1 MKSILAYSCYKVY
14 RVRFE
19 ITKKGEVIMKK
30 YISQFLA
37 LALSVM
43 VIPAVPVYISGR
55 SAKAEKKASVPEESV
70 IPETSVS
77 GESPEEAK
85 ETAPAA
91 VDPGEPYKVLDMASG
106 QVIEVPVRD
115 YVIGAV
121 CAEMPASFHEE
132 ALKAQAVAAHTYAE
146 RQRIRERR
154 SPTADLMGADFSN
167 DTSRYQGY
175 FTEAQARQYFGE
187 NFEESYKK
195 ISDAA
200 DEVLP
205 YIITYDDEP
214 IVAAFHSMS
223 TGKTESAEN
232 AWGAAAPYLVPVD
245 SSYDTKAPGYIEE
258 IRFTK
263 DVLRQKL
270 ETAFPGIVLGEDMTG
285 WISAE
290 ESSGSGTVL
299 RAKAGDKS
307 VSGNDLRQALSLRS
321 ACFDV
326 RWEGDEAVFT
336 TRGYGHGVGMSQYG
350 ADSMAQEGK
359 NWKEILNHY
368 YPNAELKTST

>member
-1 MKSILAYSCYKVY
+1 MSRRSDIFKRRDFMKNH
-14 RVRFE
+14 
-19 ITKKGEVIMKK
+19 
-30 YISQFLA
+30 ISQFIA
-37 LALSVM
+37 LSLSVM
-43 VIPAVPVYISGR
+43 VIPAIPVYVSGR
-55 SAKAEKKASVPEESV
+55 AVRDEKKTSAADKPEKQKKSD
-70 IPETSVS
+70 ITPSGGTSDIQETTDR
-77 GESPEEAK
+77 E
-85 ETAPAA
+85 PAA

-132 ALKAQAVAAHTYAE
+132 ALKAQAAAAHTYAE
-146 RQRIRERR
+146 RQRIRERK
-154 SPTADLMGADFSN
+154 SPSADLMGADFSN
-167 DTSRYQGY
+167 DTSKYQGY
-175 FTEAQARQYFGE
+175 FTEAQARQFFGE

-205 YIITYDDEP
+205 YILTYKDEP

-245 SSYDTKAPGYIEE
+245 SSYDTNAPGYTEQV
-258 IRFTK
+258 RLTK

-270 ETAFPGIVLGEDMTG
+270 ETAFPGIVLGDDLSS
-285 WISAE
+285 WIKTE
-290 ESSGSGTVL
+290 ESSDSGTIL
-299 RAKAGDKS
+299 RAEAGDR
-307 VSGNDLRQALSLRS
+307 VVTGNDLRQALALRS

-326 RWEGDEAVFT
+326 RCEGEEVVIT
-336 TRGYGHGVGMSQYG
+336 TKGYGHGVGMSQYG
-350 ADSMAQEGK
+350 ADSMAQEGR
-359 NWKEILNHY
+359 NWKEILAHY
-368 YPNAELKTST
+368 YPGTEIVKADAAP